1 MAERKYK
8 VLNRVD
14 SAEVQ
19 GEGSFVLLKRPSW
32 SEMRKYMEGKIDA
45 EDLTVYGKQYL
56 QMTVLDWNWVDD
68 NGNPLPKPSDNPD
81 VIDQLSIEEST
92 FLMNALSFER
102 KDPKNSDSG

>member
-32 SEMRKYMEGKIDA
+32 SEMREYMEGKN
-45 EDLTVYGKQYL
+45 EDDPEIYGKAFAKL
-56 QMTVLDWNWVDD
+56 MVIDWNWVDD